1 MEFLTYLT
9 TLDQYQADSR
19 FGNVTDLEGFNQQ
32 FYNWIA
38 GNNDLILDLAFKHK
52 NYLEITITYMTRKIN
67 EI

>member
-9 TLDQYQADSR
+9 TLDQYQADSQ

-52 NYLEITITYMTRKIN
+52 NLI
-67 EI
+67 

>member
-9 TLDQYQADSR
+9 TLDQYQADSQ

-38 GNNDLILDLAFKHK
+38 GNNELVLDVVFKDK
-52 NYLEITITYMTRKIN
+52 NCSEH
-67 EI
+67 

>member
-1 MEFLTYLT
+1 MFYMEFLTYLT
-9 TLDQYQADSR
+9 TLDQYQADSQ

-38 GNNDLILDLAFKHK
+38 GNNELILDLAFKHK
-52 NYLEITITYMTRKIN
+52 KITITYMTRKIN